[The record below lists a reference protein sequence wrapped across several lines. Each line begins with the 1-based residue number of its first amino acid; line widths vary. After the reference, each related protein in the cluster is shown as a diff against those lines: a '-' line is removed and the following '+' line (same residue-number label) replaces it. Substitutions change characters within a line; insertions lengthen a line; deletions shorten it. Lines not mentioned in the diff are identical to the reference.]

1 MQSFRNAFQ
10 ERRSSERVPL
20 FWGTERE
27 RVPFFK
33 RGTRNGTRSW
43 NQRNEIAFRSS
54 FLFPSL
60 ASDSHENANLG
71 KSKLIFPPK
80 WPFFVKIS
88 CKLFIYRLNGKGA
101 FEIYIL
107 DKKIGSL
114 NCRLFLQR
122 NGKGTPVPLLRNEER
137 NAFLFS
143 NLERRTERVPF
154 FSKERGT
161 ERVPEIRGTTKALIE
176 GH

>member
-1 MQSFRNAFQ
+1 M
-10 ERRSSERVPL
+10 
-20 FWGTERE
+20 T
-27 RVPFFK
+27 
-33 RGTRNGTRSW
+33 
-43 NQRNEIAFRSS
+43 
-54 FLFPSL
+54 
-60 ASDSHENANLG
+60 
-71 KSKLIFPPK
+71 
-80 WPFFVKIS
+80 
-88 CKLFIYRLNGKGA
+88 CKLFIHRLNDNGA

-143 NLERRTERVPF
+143 KTERGTECVPF

-161 ERVPEIRGTTKALIE
+161 ERVPEIRGMTKAL
-176 GH
+176 